1 MDHPSEYITKT
12 MLVNFLD
19 KYPEDSCKWF
29 EFLNSQKLEVGYS
42 ETSTSLE
49 DRERINTIYNSP
61 CEVPIDNVADGC
73 LFCKKSW
80 LSTQGVP
87 TMTHICG
94 HTYHTLCSYVDQI
107 NNDIPRCIVEGCD
120 INSWDYA
127 KDMIHS
133 KNVIQADTENILFDS
148 YQKRTDFKQDIKD
161 LKTHVSNVISAY
173 TNVNS
178 LMSLARK
185 ELIHKHIHTINH
197 IQEDLNLTMKTI
209 KQSEV
214 MDRYNTLI
222 RQYRKKASYI
232 FRKYHLSFRNII
244 HRRMIRVPWKI
255 RWVLERHGSP
265 FSGYRM
271 SLRIRPGLKLWRDP
285 L

>member
-1 MDHPSEYITKT
+1 MDFRSEYITKT

-29 EFLNSQKLEVGYS
+29 EFLNSQQIETGYA
-42 ETSTSLE
+42 ETTTSLE

-80 LSTQGVP
+80 VSTKDVP

-94 HTYHTLCSYVDQI
+94 HTYHTLCTYIDQI
-107 NNDIPRCIVEGCD
+107 HNDVPTCIVDGCD

-127 KDMIHS
+127 KDLIES
-133 KNVIQADTENILFDS
+133 RNVIRADTENILFDS
-148 YQKRTDFKQDIKD
+148 YKNQDEFKKD
-161 LKTHVSNVISAY
+161 MKELKACVSGVMGSFSK
-173 TNVNS
+173 VNS

-197 IQEDLNLTMKTI
+197 IQEDLNTTI
-209 KQSEV
+209 KTVKTSEH
-214 MDRYNTLI
+214 MNTYNSILRRYRT
-222 RQYRKKASYI
+222 KASYM
-232 FRKYHLSFRNII
+232 FRRYHLSFRNIV
-244 HRRMIRVPWKI
+244 HRRLIRVPWRI
-255 RWVLERHGSP
+255 RWVLERHRSP
-265 FSGYRM
+265 FTSYQL
-271 SLRIRPGLKLWRDP
+271 SLRIKPGLKAWKDP